1 EKVDDFTVKFVL
13 TRPEAPFIAN
23 MAMDFAS
30 IMSKEYA
37 DKLEEAGTQHM
48 LNQQPIGT
56 GPFQFVAYQKDPVIR
71 YKANPDYW
79 DGKQPIDDLV
89 FAITPDAGVRYQK
102 LLAGECHVMPYP
114 APADVEAMKQNDKLQ
129 VMEQPGLNVAY
140 LGFNTLQEPFDN

>member
-1 EKVDDFTVKFVL
+1 
-13 TRPEAPFIAN
+13 
-23 MAMDFAS
+23 
-30 IMSKEYA
+30 
-37 DKLEEAGTQHM
+37 
-48 LNQQPIGT
+48 
-56 GPFQFVAYQKDPVIR
+56 
-71 YKANPDYW
+71 

-140 LGFNTLQEPFDN
+140 LGFNTLQEPFDSVKVRQALNMAINKQAIIDAVFQGSGQV